1 MISLAAAKTQKKKV
15 VKQPKNNDK
24 KLKGGV
30 TGKGWVKGTSG
41 NPNGR
46 PKSGFALNEYITELA
61 NIPVGRS
68 KKTMLES
75 VVHRVYQEALDG
87 NMTAV
92 NFLAD
97 RILGKPNQ
105 SIGIKDT
112 TDEPIKVFDIDG
124 LED

>member
-1 MISLAAAKTQKKKV
+1 MISLAAAKTKKKLP
-15 VKQPKNNDK
+15 VKQGKNREVGYK
-24 KLKGGV
+24 KPPV
-30 TGKGWVKGTSG
+30 GKRFKKGTSG

-75 VVHRVYQEALDG
+75 VVHTVYQEALGG

>member
-1 MISLAAAKTQKKKV
+1 MISLAAAKTTKKLP
-15 VKQPKNNDK
+15 VKQGKNREVGYK
-24 KLKGGV
+24 KPPV
-30 TGKGWVKGTSG
+30 GKRFKKGTSG

-75 VVHRVYQEALDG
+75 VVHTVYQEALDG

-112 TDEPIKVFDIDG
+112 TDEPIKVFDLD
-124 LED
+124 EVEN

>member
-1 MISLAAAKTQKKKV
+1 MISLAAAKTKKKKV

-46 PKSGFALNEYITELA
+46 PKNEFALNEHIKTLA
-61 NIPVGRS
+61 NTPVGRS
-68 KKTMLES
+68 KKTMLEA
-75 VVHRVYQEALDG
+75 VVHTVYQEALDG

-97 RILGKPNQ
+97 RILGKANQ
-105 SIGIKDT
+105 SIAVRDA
-112 TDEPIKVFDIDG
+112 TDEPIKVFDFNEV
-124 LED
+124 ED

>member
-1 MISLAAAKTQKKKV
+1 VISLAAAKTKKKLP
-15 VKQPKNNDK
+15 VKQGKNREVGYK
-24 KLKGGV
+24 KPPV
-30 TGKGWVKGTSG
+30 GKRFKKGTSG

-112 TDEPIKVFDIDG
+112 TDEPIKVFDLD
-124 LED
+124 EVEN

>member
-1 MISLAAAKTQKKKV
+1 MISLAAAKTKKKLP
-15 VKQPKNNDK
+15 VKQGKSREVGYK
-24 KLKGGV
+24 KPPV
-30 TGKGWVKGTSG
+30 GKRFKKGTSG
-41 NPNGR
+41 NPKGR
-46 PKSGFALNEYITELA
+46 PKSGFALNEYITDLA
-61 NIPVGRS
+61 NVEIKN
-68 KKTMLES
+68 KKTMLEA
-75 VVHRVYQEALDG
+75 VVAKVYKEALDG

>member
-1 MISLAAAKTQKKKV
+1 MISLAAAKTKKKLP
-15 VKQPKNNDK
+15 VKQGKNREVGYK
-24 KLKGGV
+24 KPPV
-30 TGKGWVKGTSG
+30 GKRFKKGTSG

-68 KKTMLES
+68 KKTMLEA
-75 VVHRVYQEALDG
+75 VVNTVYQEALGG

>member
-1 MISLAAAKTQKKKV
+1 MISLAAAKTKKKLP
-15 VKQPKNNDK
+15 VKQGKSREVGYK
-24 KLKGGV
+24 KPPV
-30 TGKGWVKGTSG
+30 GKRFKKGTSG
-41 NPNGR
+41 NPKGR
-46 PKSGFALNEYITELA
+46 PKSGFALNEYITDLA
-61 NIPVGRS
+61 NVEIKN
-68 KKTMLES
+68 KKTMLEA
-75 VVHRVYQEALDG
+75 VVAKVYKEALNG

>member
-1 MISLAAAKTQKKKV
+1 MISLAAAKTKKKLP
-15 VKQPKNNDK
+15 VKQGKNREVGYK
-24 KLKGGV
+24 KPPV
-30 TGKGWVKGTSG
+30 GKRFKKGTSG
-41 NPNGR
+41 NPKGR
-46 PKSGFALNEYITELA
+46 PKSGFALNEYITDLA
-61 NIPVGRS
+61 NVEIKN
-68 KKTMLES
+68 KKTMLEA
-75 VVHRVYQEALDG
+75 VVAKVYKEALNG

-112 TDEPIKVFDIDG
+112 TDEPIKVFDIDR

>member
-1 MISLAAAKTQKKKV
+1 VISLAAAKTKKKLP
-15 VKQPKNNDK
+15 VKQGKSREVGYK
-24 KLKGGV
+24 KPPV
-30 TGKGWVKGTSG
+30 GKRFKKGTSG
-41 NPNGR
+41 NPKGR
-46 PKSGFALNEYITELA
+46 PKSGFALNEYIIDLA
-61 NIPVGRS
+61 NVEIKN
-68 KKTMLES
+68 KKTMLEA
-75 VVHRVYQEALDG
+75 VVAKVYKEALDG

>member
-1 MISLAAAKTQKKKV
+1 MISLAADKTKKKLP
-15 VKQPKNNDK
+15 VKQGKNREVGYK
-24 KLKGGV
+24 KPPV
-30 TGKGWVKGTSG
+30 GKRFKKGTSG

-75 VVHRVYQEALDG
+75 VVHTVYQEALDG

>member
-1 MISLAAAKTQKKKV
+1 VISLAAAKTKKP
-15 VKQPKNNDK
+15 VKQVNNRTK
-24 KLKGGV
+24 
-30 TGKGWVKGTSG
+30 KGTFKKGVSG

-46 PKSGFALNEYITELA
+46 PPKEFALNEHIRSLA
-61 NIPVGRS
+61 NTQMKG
-68 KKTMLES
+68 KKTMLEA
-75 VVHRVYQEALDG
+75 VVARVYDEALSG

-97 RILGKPNQ
+97 RILGRPSQ
-105 SIGIKDT
+105 QIGIKDV

>member
-1 MISLAAAKTQKKKV
+1 VISLAAAKTKKKLP
-15 VKQPKNNDK
+15 VKQGKNREVGYK
-24 KLKGGV
+24 KPPV
-30 TGKGWVKGTSG
+30 GKRFKKGTSG

>member
-1 MISLAAAKTQKKKV
+1 MISLAAAKTKKKLP
-15 VKQPKNNDK
+15 VKQGKNREVGYK
-24 KLKGGV
+24 KPPV
-30 TGKGWVKGTSG
+30 GKRFKKGTSG

-75 VVHRVYQEALDG
+75 VVHTVYQEALDG

-112 TDEPIKVFDIDG
+112 TDEPIKVFDLD
-124 LED
+124 EVEN

>member
-1 MISLAAAKTQKKKV
+1 MISLAAAKTKKKLP
-15 VKQPKNNDK
+15 VKQGKSREVGYK
-24 KLKGGV
+24 KPPV
-30 TGKGWVKGTSG
+30 GKRFKKGTSG
-41 NPNGR
+41 NPKGR
-46 PKSGFALNEYITELA
+46 PKSGFALNEYITDLA
-61 NIPVGRS
+61 NVEIKD
-68 KKTMLES
+68 KKTMLEA
-75 VVHRVYQEALDG
+75 VVTKVYEEALDG

>member
-1 MISLAAAKTQKKKV
+1 VISLAAAKTKKKKV

-46 PKSGFALNEYITELA
+46 PKNEFALNEHIKTLA
-61 NIPVGRS
+61 NTPVGRS
-68 KKTMLES
+68 KKTMLEA
-75 VVHRVYQEALDG
+75 VVHTVYQEALDG

-97 RILGKPNQ
+97 RILGKANQ
-105 SIGIKDT
+105 SIAVRDA
-112 TDEPIKVFDIDG
+112 TDEPIKVFDFNEV
-124 LED
+124 ED